1 MPRLYRSL
9 GLGGGGT
16 RGGLH
21 IGALQ
26 AIYEIQGD
34 LEFPDG
40 IYGASVGGILATAV
54 AFHVDLNKLRTVY
67 DKYFTLSSFIPTA
80 TVDQVLT
87 TFDRRG
93 FSTIDP
99 LINLVLKVFDECGID
114 LRGKRI
120 CDAPQ
125 KLFIIASNMTTGV
138 TTLLTGRVP
147 VLDAIRCTTAIPL
160 VFEPQVLYG
169 QVYLDP
175 GVHLRCIR
183 SVVPE
188 EALVVHI
195 SGKCAVITPQSTL
208 PEILF
213 ASYSGRSLHY
223 YGPNMVRI
231 RNVNTGLLDELTQA
245 DRNYLF
251 REGYSQ
257 TLGFL
262 TKRLAKEGP
271 E

>member
-1 MPRLYRSL
+1 MPGLYRSL

-21 IGALQ
+21 VGALK
-26 AIYEIQGD
+26 AIQEIQGD

-40 IYGASVGGILATAV
+40 IYGASVGGILATAI
-54 AFHVDLNKLRTVY
+54 AFRVDLGKLRTVY
-67 DKYFTLSSFIPTA
+67 DKYFTLSAFLPKL
-80 TVDQVLT
+80 TVDNVLT
-87 TFDRRG
+87 TMDRRG
-93 FSTIDP
+93 LFPIDSLVD
-99 LINLVLKVFDECGID
+99 LILKVFDECGID

-125 KLFIIASNMTTGV
+125 KLFIIASNMTTGI

-147 VLDAIRCTTAIPL
+147 VLDALRCTAAIPL

-183 SVVPE
+183 SVVPDD
-188 EALVVHI
+188 ALVVHI
-195 SGKCAVITPQSTL
+195 SGKCSVITPQSTL

-213 ASYSGRSLHY
+213 ASYSGRAIQY
-223 YGPNMVRI
+223 YGPNMIRI
-231 RNVNTGLLDELTQA
+231 RNVNFGLLAELSQD
-245 DRNYLF
+245 DRDYLV

-257 TLGFL
+257 TLAFFA
-262 TKRLAKEGP
+262 KRAAKELL
-271 E
+271 

>member
-1 MPRLYRSL
+1 M
-9 GLGGGGT
+9 GGGGT

-21 IGALQ
+21 IGALR
-26 AIYEIQGD
+26 AIQEIQGD

-54 AFHVDLNKLRTVY
+54 AFRVDLATLRSVY
-67 DKYFTLSSFIPTA
+67 DKYFTLSSFLPDA
-80 TVDQVLT
+80 TVDHVLT
-87 TFDRRG
+87 TFERRG
-93 FSTIDP
+93 LFQIDP

-125 KLFIIASNMTTGV
+125 KLFLIASNMTTGV
-138 TTLLTGRVP
+138 TTLLTGKVP
-147 VLDAIRCTTAIPL
+147 ILDAIRCTTAIPL

-183 SVVPE
+183 TVVPE

-195 SGKCAVITPQSTL
+195 SGQCGIITPQSTL

-213 ASYSGRSLHY
+213 ACYSGRLNQY
-223 YGPNMVRI
+223 YGPNMVRM
-231 RNVNTGLLDELTQA
+231 RNVKGGLLDELTQA
-245 DRNYLF
+245 DRDYLAK
-251 REGYSQ
+251 EGYSQ
-257 TLGFL
+257 TLAFFAQ
-262 TKRLAKEGP
+262 RLAKECL